1 MTHAE
6 LNAILYYADF
16 LSLKQESKP
25 VTDNC
30 KYFFVHGAP
39 MNSAYIVDLE
49 PEYDENNPYLI
60 QAYQEYQQ
68 LEEKFDKE
76 GALSFIDDICS
87 LKACGSVN
95 AEQMLKC
102 IHFYSTK
109 HERKEAFAA
118 YRKWRKE
125 QFYTHTTFD
134 ENGNPQ
140 QTECTRYFKHAEKSL
155 ERLKLHKGS

>member
-1 MTHAE
+1 MTHVE

-39 MNSAYIVDLE
+39 INSAFIVDME

-60 QAYQEYQQ
+60 QAYQEYRQ
-68 LEEKFDKE
+68 LEEKFDEE

-87 LKACGSVN
+87 LKACGAVN

-102 IHFYSTK
+102 IHYYSTK
-109 HERKEAFAA
+109 QERRDAFN
-118 YRKWRKE
+118 
-125 QFYTHTTFD
+125 T
-134 ENGNPQ
+134 
-140 QTECTRYFKHAEKSL
+140 
-155 ERLKLHKGS
+155 